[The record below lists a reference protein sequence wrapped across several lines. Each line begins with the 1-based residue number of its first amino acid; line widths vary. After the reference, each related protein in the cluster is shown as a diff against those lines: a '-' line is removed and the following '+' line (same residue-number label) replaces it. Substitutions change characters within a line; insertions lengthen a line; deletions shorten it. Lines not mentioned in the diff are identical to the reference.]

1 MLKLLK
7 KLFSNPMNYFRK
19 LVLLVTGRATVIEIE
34 KLTALQSALV
44 SQSPYGSIENMRPPV
59 FIIGPPRSGSTFL
72 VAALNQHE
80 HIYITNELRMMS
92 FINDLFRIFLKSNRS
107 DWNLSS
113 EEKGNFLV
121 HFRSQMAYVVKK
133 FYAQKLKRID
143 DVWGDKHPHYTD
155 PAMDPGAVD
164 TILELFPKAKFIHL
178 YRHPYAQINSYVQK
192 GWKDFQYAV
201 LAYRRIVTV
210 GQALGKRVG
219 EKQYIEISYEDLCD
233 NGEAIMNQIC
243 EFLDI
248 APSEQLSRYM
258 RSQELE
264 RIPYS
269 IPVTPTIE
277 IGKKKRYEFTPE
289 QKEYMEKTFGELIRS
304 LGYSLD

>member
-1 MLKLLK
+1 MH
-7 KLFSNPMNYFRK
+7 YYRK
-19 LVLLVTGRATVIEIE
+19 FALLVTGRATVIEIE
-34 KLTALQSALV
+34 KLTAIQPSAV
-44 SQSPYGSIENMRPPV
+44 SQITYNTVNNMRPPV

-80 HIYITNELRMMS
+80 RVYITNELRVMS

-113 EEKGNFLV
+113 EEKESFIT
-121 HFRSQMAYVVKK
+121 HFRSQMAFVVKK

-155 PAMDPGAVD
+155 SAMDPGAVD
-164 TILELFPKAKFIHL
+164 TILELFPDAKFIHL
-178 YRHPYAQINSYVQK
+178 YRHPYAQINSYVKK

-201 LAYRRIVTV
+201 LAYRRIVTA
-210 GQALGKRVG
+210 GQVLGKRVG
-219 EKQYIEISYEDLCD
+219 ENQYLEISYEDLCAD
-233 NGEAIMNQIC
+233 GETATNHIC
-243 EFLDI
+243 KFLGI
-248 APSEQLSRYM
+248 SSSECLSQYM

-264 RIPYS
+264 RTPYS
-269 IPVTPTIE
+269 LPVTSSTE
-277 IGKKKRYEFTPE
+277 IGKKKKYEFTTD
-289 QKEYMEKTFGELIRS
+289 QKEYIKKTLGELARS